1 MEGPKQIY
9 VPKSHLEVQITKGN
23 DSHVKHIRAD
33 LAELSW
39 QDVRILCD
47 SFMRKSFTFIGNIKR
62 KKDDAE
68 K

>member
-39 QDVRILCD
+39 QDVRILCEEVLHVY
-47 SFMRKSFTFIGNIKR
+47 REYKKKKR
-62 KKDDAE
+62 QC
-68 K
+68 